1 MPDVVQRGS
10 KGLIRDINNS
20 RVLTL
25 IQAHGPISRTN
36 IAKAAELPP
45 PTVTQIVNEFI
56 AAGLVREDRVGPSV
70 LGRPPILLALNER
83 AAFAVGVKLTS
94 AGLTVAVTDLAGNIV
109 QLTEGTLPLHGV
121 EEVLDQVASE
131 VRFALGEGGI
141 DSGVVLGLGIGMPG
155 LIDYTQGICLYAQT
169 LGWSDVDVKSG
180 LERRL
185 DLPVYVDN
193 DVNMLTAAEIAF
205 GAGQEIS
212 EFLTVTTGRGIGL
225 GIVLRNEIYRGAYG
239 GSGELGHIKIDSQL
253 ACECGSMGCLETV
266 ASEVGICKQAASILQ
281 SPFIR
286 IEEVVAR
293 ANSGDVRLQE
303 IFAHGGRE
311 LGRGIG
317 NLINIFNPQRVFVT
331 GEGTRMGDL
340 LLKPMREAAMSATF
354 SRLGDEVR
362 LEIQEWGDEAWAQ
375 GAASIVMH
383 EMLKPPIYE
392 SEAIRPLNRI
402 LDRGSRET
410 VGRTSRTAPF
420 QS

>member
-25 IQAHGPISRTN
+25 IQAHGPISRTD

-56 AAGLVREDRVGPSV
+56 AAGLVREDRVGPSI

-83 AAFAVGVKLTS
+83 AAFAVGVKLTW

-109 QLTEGTLPLHGV
+109 QLTEGTLPLLGV
-121 EEVLDQVASE
+121 EEVLDEVASE
-131 VRFALGEGGI
+131 VRFALAEGGI
-141 DSGVVLGLGIGMPG
+141 DSSVVLGLGIGMPG
-155 LIDYTQGICLYAQT
+155 LIDYTSGVCRHSQP
-169 LGWSDVDVKSG
+169 LGWTDVDVKHG
-180 LERRL
+180 LEARL
-185 DLPVYVDN
+185 DLSVYVDN

-225 GIVLRNEIYRGAYG
+225 GIVLRNEIYRGAQG
-239 GSGELGHIKIDSQL
+239 GSGEFGHTKIDSDL
-253 ACECGSMGCLETV
+253 RCACGAIGCLETV
-266 ASEVGICKQAASILQ
+266 ASEVGICMQAASLLHVPLIQ
-281 SPFIR
+281 

-293 ANSGDVRLQE
+293 ARDGDGRLRE
-303 IFAHGGRE
+303 IFARGGRE
-311 LGRGIG
+311 LGLGIG

-331 GEGTRMGDL
+331 GEGTRMGEML
-340 LLKPMREAAMSATF
+340 LEPMLEAAGQATF

-362 LEIQEWGDEAWAQ
+362 IEVQEWGDEAWAQ

-392 SEAIRPLNRI
+392 SGDIRPLNRI
-402 LDRGSRET
+402 LDRGPREAA
-410 VGRTSRTAPF
+410 GKASRTANF
-420 QS
+420 RT